1 MKKIYIYIKNHMY
14 RKRAKT
20 IHDSHNMYRKVLKS
34 IHDKFA
40 I

>member
-1 MKKIYIYIKNHMY
+1 MY

-20 IHDSHNMYRKVLKS
+20 IHDSNNMYRKVLKS
-34 IHDKFA
+34 IHDKFT